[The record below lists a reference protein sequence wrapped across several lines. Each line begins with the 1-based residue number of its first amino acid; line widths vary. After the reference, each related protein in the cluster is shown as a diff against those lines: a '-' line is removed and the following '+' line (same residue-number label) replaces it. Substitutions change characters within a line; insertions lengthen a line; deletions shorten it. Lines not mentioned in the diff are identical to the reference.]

1 MSYLLKITLSVLV
14 IVGLIAISTQLGA
27 ASSGAIGEWNQV
39 ISQRLARALLA
50 LMVGAM
56 LGAAGTLCQSVIR
69 NPLASP
75 DILGVTHGAS
85 LVAVGSLAL
94 FPGLPSHWLPLS
106 CFIGALMAALLLK
119 WVIGKRHKS
128 VLFVALSGIAISA
141 WFAAMTDYLLI
152 GHAQSTAA
160 ALLWLTGSLWGKSW
174 ETVWLLIPWCSL
186 LLVALS
192 LSSRLNLLLLGRE
205 QASLIGANTD
215 KIQQVAL
222 LLAILLTAVTVAYCG
237 PLTFIGLIAP
247 HIARY
252 RVGGK
257 HQRLLPMAMLMGGTI
272 VLAADLLGRT
282 LLSPAEIPVGI
293 IIALLAAPY
302 FLIILIRYKEPL
314 YA

>member
-1 MSYLLKITLSVLV
+1 MSYLFKIILSALV
-14 IVGLIAISTQLGA
+14 IIGLIAIATQVGA
-27 ASSGAIGEWNQV
+27 ASSGSIGEWNQV
-39 ISQRLARALLA
+39 VSQRLARALLA

-56 LGAAGTLCQSVIR
+56 LGAAGTLCQSVVR

-85 LVAVGSLAL
+85 LAAVGSLAL
-94 FPGLPSHWLPLS
+94 FPSLATHWLPIS

-119 WVIGKRHKS
+119 WVVGKRQKS

-141 WFAAMTDYLLI
+141 WFAAMTDYLLV
-152 GHAQSTAA
+152 GNAQSTAA
-160 ALLWLTGSLWGKSW
+160 ALLWLTGSLWGKGW
-174 ETVWLLIPWCSL
+174 EAVWLLAPWCSL
-186 LLVALS
+186 LLAALV

-205 QASLIGANTD
+205 QASLIGSNAD
-215 KIQQVAL
+215 QLQQIAL
-222 LLAILLTAVTVAYCG
+222 LLAVLLTAVTVACCG

-252 RVGGK
+252 QVGGK
-257 HQRLLPMAMLMGGTI
+257 HQRLLPMAMMMGSMI